1 MELKIR
7 QMAFADMIILNKVDL
22 VDRAQVDR
30 IKEWL
35 DIRFHRYRLVE
46 ARQGDVPLEVLL
58 SVGRFDPGR
67 MEQNRSRTRESSA
80 ACCPNSHEFGYIGC
94 SETSSEYDHSAAFS
108 TWSYETDQ
116 PLLLEA
122 LRETARKLPATI
134 YRAKGVI
141 YSSDAPTRRAV
152 LQVVGKRV
160 ELSLQDEWGG
170 RVPRTQI
177 VVIGAA
183 GGIDGAILR
192 DRFESSLGRK

>member
-1 MELKIR
+1 MTRHHL
-7 QMAFADMIILNKVDL
+7 LT
-22 VDRAQVDR
+22 
-30 IKEWL
+30 
-35 DIRFHRYRLVE
+35 
-46 ARQGDVPLEVLL
+46 ARP
-58 SVGRFDPGR
+58 
-67 MEQNRSRTRESSA
+67 
-80 ACCPNSHEFGYIGC
+80 ACGHEHA
-94 SETSSEYDHSAAFS
+94 EHDHSEAFS

-116 PLLLEA
+116 PLSLEA

-141 YSSDAPTRRAV
+141 YSSDAPARRAV

-170 RVPRTQI
+170 RAPRTQI

-192 DRFESSLGRK
+192 DQFQKAVTLN